1 MDFLILCLFTMLH
14 RSLPIPLSDFYPFG
28 KSEGDSIVGPTAD
41 GASDMI
47 MLNQTFPFFNGA
59 YTGLYVS

>member
-1 MDFLILCLFTMLH
+1 MLH

-28 KSEGDSIVGPTAD
+28 ESEGDSIVGPTLD

-47 MLNQTFPFFNGA
+47 MLNQTFPFFNGN

>member
-1 MDFLILCLFTMLH
+1 MAFVILCLCAILH
-14 RSLPIPLSDFYPFG
+14 RSLSIPLSDFYPFG
-28 KSEGDSIVGPTAD
+28 ESEGDSIVGSTLD

-47 MLNQTFPFFNGA
+47 MLNQTFPFFNGT